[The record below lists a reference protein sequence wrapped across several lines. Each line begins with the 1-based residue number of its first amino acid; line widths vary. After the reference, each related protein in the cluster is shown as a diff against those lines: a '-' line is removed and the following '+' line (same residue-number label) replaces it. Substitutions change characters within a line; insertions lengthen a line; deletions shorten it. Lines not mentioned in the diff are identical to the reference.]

1 MKILQAILRPS
12 LVRRVSVTLLPTAI
26 LIWVVLLVFYYW
38 QETGKIATSE
48 RQRERA
54 EVVLSVLSRI
64 DDPEQARSMAA
75 TYSTLS
81 NATYQ
86 RMGMKESFLLQLEDR
101 RGQQFFISPEAGK
114 AILKGVNSAVVET
127 VINGNRYRIYRSE
140 LGRWAVLLG
149 EPITPQRGLLASL
162 SNDLGVSVLI
172 SFPLVLLAV
181 WLAVRRGLRPLQVLS
196 KTIAER
202 GADDLTPLG
211 LDTKYVELQPL
222 TSALDR
228 LLSQLHMKVA
238 REHHF
243 VQDAAHE
250 LRTPMAVI
258 SAQAHVMAMANDIEQ
273 RREAGQHLSDA
284 IARASHLIEQL
295 LDLARID
302 ATNTTAPTTFDVAQ
316 LLRQELVNLAP
327 IAMARDIEL
336 SLDAPDELNCS
347 LVQHA
352 FLSIVQNLLTN
363 AVRYGNDGGRVAVE
377 ISVIEGT
384 LTLSVADDGPGIAE
398 AERSLVFERF
408 YRVAGTDTSGSG
420 LGLAIV
426 TQAVARLRGTV
437 HLRSGL
443 DGRGCCFTVT
453 LPLQPTST

>member
-1 MKILQAILRPS
+1 MKILQAILSPS
-12 LVRRVSVTLLPTAI
+12 LVRRVSVTLLPTSI
-26 LIWVVLLVFYYW
+26 LIWVVLLAFYYW

-54 EVVLSVLSRI
+54 EIVLSVLSKI
-64 DDPEQARSMAA
+64 DVPEQARNMVAS
-75 TYSTLS
+75 YSTLS
-81 NATYQ
+81 NAAYR
-86 RMGMKESFLLQLEDR
+86 RMGISEKFLLQLEDR
-101 RGQQFFISPEAGK
+101 RGQQFFISPEAGN
-114 AILKGVNSAVVET
+114 AILKGVNSAVVEN
-127 VINGNRYRIYRSE
+127 VINGNRYRVYRSE
-140 LGRWAVLLG
+140 SGRWAVLLG

-172 SFPLVLLAV
+172 SFPFVLLAV
-181 WLAVRRGLRPLQVLS
+181 WLAVRRGLRPLQILS

-211 LDTKYVELQPL
+211 LDTKYAELRPL

-228 LLSQLHMKVA
+228 LLSQLRMKVA

-258 SAQAHVMAMANDIEQ
+258 SAQAHVMAMANDVEQ
-273 RREAGQHLSDA
+273 RREASQHLTDA

-302 ATNTTAPTTFDVAQ
+302 ATSTTLPITFDVAQ

-327 IAMARDIEL
+327 IAMARNIEL
-336 SLDAPDELNCS
+336 SLEAPDELTCN

-363 AVRYGNDGGRVAVE
+363 AVRYGHDGGRVAVE
-377 ISVIEGT
+377 ILVIEGI

-408 YRVAGTDTSGSG
+408 YRVAGTDISGSG

-437 HLRSGL
+437 SLTSGL
-443 DGRGCCFTVT
+443 NGRGCCFTVA
-453 LPLQPTST
+453 LPLL